1 MGSWTHAF
9 FTATLVAQLA
19 AQASVQAPAV
29 KTAQATRATK
39 ETRADAATEA
49 RLRKDVTFLA
59 APELKGRG
67 NGYPEL
73 DVAAR
78 RIQGEL
84 KALGFKTQIQRF
96 PFIAKVTRTHQS
108 ATLVHGD
115 SPKLLVWGKD
125 IEALGLSGDADFR
138 SKPLAFAGY
147 GIQIPGGYDDLA
159 GLELKGRVAVI
170 AQSVPD
176 LDAFAHLP
184 RGERSLL
191 ARLKR
196 LESAQ
201 VAGVIVL
208 EEQGLRPLQRE
219 EGPVKMDIPVVGVR
233 PEALT
238 DVCGDLAARFKTIK
252 ETSKPASQDFV
263 QSPWTALSLELKL
276 SREEAQVPNVVAV
289 IPGRDPKLRK
299 EFIALG
305 AHMDHLGMGERH
317 SLGGAEAR
325 GQVHPGAD
333 DNASGT
339 AMVVELAREL
349 KKARPKR
356 SILLLHFAGEEEGL
370 LGSQY
375 WVQHPTHPLES
386 VKFMLNFDMVG
397 RLDLK
402 APKLMMGGLGAPK
415 SALEA
420 AQKMAPKDFTV
431 SVDVGASVG
440 GSDHMSFSQAKIPTF
455 FFFTGIHGEYH
466 RPSDTA
472 DRINF
477 PGMVK
482 LAAFG
487 KAVAMDLANAD
498 TLPAFDPETAKLPMK
513 GDGGPMRIAFGTI
526 PDYADNPKGFRI
538 NGVSKG
544 STAESIGLQTGD
556 ILIQFGDK
564 PVKSI
569 YDFMGALGAYK
580 PGDKAEI
587 QWLRGDQVM
596 KATAT
601 LKGRS

>member
-1 MGSWTHAF
+1 MGSWIHALF
-9 FTATLVAQLA
+9 AATLMAHA
-19 AQASVQAPAV
+19 QAPA
-29 KTAQATRATK
+29 TK
-39 ETRADAATEA
+39 AEVAVETR
-49 RLRKDVTFLA
+49 LRRDVTFLA
-59 APELKGRG
+59 SPELKGRG

-78 RIQGEL
+78 RIEGEL
-84 KALGFKTQIQRF
+84 KALGLQTQIQRF
-96 PFIAKVTRTHQS
+96 PFIAKVARESQEAS
-108 ATLVHGD
+108 LIHGD
-115 SPKLLVWGKD
+115 SPRLLVWGKE
-125 IEALGLSGDADFR
+125 IEALGLSGDGDFR
-138 SKPLAFAGY
+138 TKALAFLGY
-147 GIQIPGGYDDLA
+147 GIQTPGGYDDLA
-159 GLELKGRVAVI
+159 GIELQGRVAVI
-170 AQSVPD
+170 ARSVPD
-176 LDAFAHLP
+176 LEVFAHLP

-208 EEQGLRPLQRE
+208 EEGVLRPLQRE
-219 EGPVKMDIPVVGVR
+219 EGPVKMDIPVVGMTVEGLGR
-233 PEALT
+233 S
-238 DVCGDLAARFKTIK
+238 CGDLASRFKTIQ
-252 ETSKPASQDFV
+252 ETGKPASQDFV
-263 QSPWTALSLELKL
+263 MAPWTALSLKLKL
-276 SREEAQVPNVVAV
+276 RREEAQVPNVVAV
-289 IPGRDPKLRK
+289 LPGRDPKLRK
-299 EFIALG
+299 EYIVLG
-305 AHMDHLGMGERH
+305 AHMDHLGLGERH

-339 AMVVELAREL
+339 AMLVELAREL

-356 SILLLHFAGEEEGL
+356 SILFLHFGGEEEGL
-370 LGSQY
+370 LGSSY

-415 SALEA
+415 AALEA
-420 AQKMAPKDFTV
+420 ARAFVPKDFSV
-431 SVDVGASVG
+431 SIDVGASVG

-466 RPSDTA
+466 RPTDTA
-472 DRINF
+472 DLINY
-477 PGMVK
+477 PGMAK

-487 KAVAMDLANAD
+487 RAVSLDLANAE
-498 TLPAFDPETAKLPMK
+498 TVPAFDPETAKLPMR

-526 PDYADNPKGFRI
+526 PDYADNPRGFRI

-544 STAESIGLQTGD
+544 STAEAIGLQAGD

-569 YDFMGALGAYK
+569 YDFMAVLGARK
-580 PGDKAEI
+580 PGDKTEV
-587 QWLRGDQVM
+587 QWLRGDQTM
-596 KATAT
+596 KAEAT
-601 LKGRS
+601 LKGRP

>member
-1 MGSWTHAF
+1 MRSWIHALF
-9 FTATLVAQLA
+9 AATLVAHA
-19 AQASVQAPAV
+19 QAPA
-29 KTAQATRATK
+29 TK
-39 ETRADAATEA
+39 ADAAMES
-49 RLRKDVTFLA
+49 RLRRDVAFLA
-59 APELKGRG
+59 SPELKGRG

-78 RIQGEL
+78 RIEGEL
-84 KALGFKTQIQRF
+84 KALGLKTRIQRF
-96 PFIAKVTRTHQS
+96 PFIAKVARERQD
-108 ATLVHGD
+108 AALIHGD
-115 SPKLLVWGKD
+115 SPRPLVWGKD

-138 SKPLAFAGY
+138 TKALVFLGY
-147 GIQIPGGYDDLA
+147 GIQIPGGYDDLD
-159 GLELKGRVAVI
+159 GMELKGRVAVI
-170 AQSVPD
+170 ARSVPD

-196 LESAQ
+196 LESAK

-208 EEQGLRPLQRE
+208 EDRGLRPLQRE
-219 EGPVKMDIPVVGVR
+219 EGPVKMDIPVVGMTA
-233 PEALT
+233 EALAGA
-238 DVCGDLAARFKTIK
+238 CGDLTARFKTIK
-252 ETSKPASQDFV
+252 ETGKPASLDFV
-263 QSPWTALSLELKL
+263 QAPWTALSLDLKL
-276 SREEAQVPNVVAV
+276 RREEAQVPNVVAE

-299 EFIALG
+299 EYIVLG

-317 SLGGAEAR
+317 SMGGAEAR

-349 KKARPKR
+349 MKARPKR

-420 AQKMAPKDFTV
+420 AQKFVPEGFTV
-431 SVDVGASVG
+431 TVDVGASVG

-466 RPSDTA
+466 RPTDTA
-472 DRINF
+472 DLINF

-487 KAVAMDLANAD
+487 KAVALDLANGD
-498 TLPAFDPETAKLPMK
+498 TLPAFDPETAKIPMK
-513 GDGGPMRIAFGTI
+513 GDGGPMRIAFGTL

-538 NGVSKG
+538 NGVTKG
-544 STAESIGLQTGD
+544 STAETIGLQAGD

-580 PGDKAEI
+580 PGDKAVI

-596 KATAT
+596 RAEAT

>member
-1 MGSWTHAF
+1 MGFVMHALF
-9 FTATLVAQLA
+9 AATLVAQ
-19 AQASVQAPAV
+19 AQPPVS
-29 KTAQATRATK
+29 KS
-39 ETRADAATEA
+39 DAAVEA
-49 RLRKDVTFLA
+49 RLRRDVTFLA
-59 APELKGRG
+59 SPELKGRG

-73 DVAAR
+73 EVAAR
-78 RIQGEL
+78 RIEGEL
-84 KALGFKTQIQRF
+84 KALGLQTQIQRF
-96 PFIAKVTRTHQS
+96 PFIAKVTRESQEAS
-108 ATLVHGD
+108 LVQGD
-115 SPKLLVWGKD
+115 SPRPLVWGKD

-138 SKPLAFAGY
+138 TKALAFLGY
-147 GIQIPGGYDDLA
+147 GIQIPGSYDDLA
-159 GLELKGRVAVI
+159 GIELKGRVAVI
-170 AQSVPD
+170 ARSVPD
-176 LDAFAHLP
+176 LDVFAHLP

-191 ARLKR
+191 TRLKR
-196 LESAQ
+196 LESAK
-201 VAGVIVL
+201 VAGVIVV
-208 EEQGLRPLQRE
+208 EEGGLRPLQRE
-219 EGPVKMDIPVVGVR
+219 EGPVKMDIPVVGMTA
-233 PEALT
+233 EGLGNA
-238 DVCGDLAARFKTIK
+238 CGDLASRFKTIK
-252 ETSKPASQDFV
+252 ETGKPASQDFV
-263 QSPWTALSLELKL
+263 RAPWTALSLSLKL
-276 SREEAQVPNVVAV
+276 RREEAQVPNVVAV

-299 EFIALG
+299 EYIVLG
-305 AHMDHLGMGERH
+305 AHMDHLGLGERH
-317 SLGGAEAR
+317 SLGGIEAR

-356 SILLLHFAGEEEGL
+356 SILILHFAGEEEGL
-370 LGSQY
+370 LGSSY

-420 AQKMAPKDFTV
+420 AQAFAPKDFSV

-466 RPSDTA
+466 RPTDTA
-472 DRINF
+472 ERINY
-477 PGMVK
+477 PGMVR

-487 KAVAMDLANAD
+487 RAVALDLANAD
-498 TLPAFDPETAKLPMK
+498 TVPAFDPETAKLPMR

-544 STAESIGLQTGD
+544 STAEAIGLQTGD
-556 ILIQFGDK
+556 ILVQFGDK

-569 YDFMGALGAYK
+569 YDFMGALGAHK
-580 PGDKAEI
+580 PGDKAVI
-587 QWLRGDQVM
+587 HWLRGDEAMQ
-596 KATAT
+596 AEAT
-601 LKGRS
+601 LKGRP

>member
-1 MGSWTHAF
+1 MSPWTF
-9 FTATLVAQLA
+9 LLVTASLL
-19 AQASVQAPAV
+19 AQAQPSTAERDKAV
-29 KTAQATRATK
+29 A
-39 ETRADAATEA
+39 A
-49 RLRKDVTFLA
+49 RLQRDVTYLA
-59 APELKGRG
+59 SPALKGRG

-73 DVAAR
+73 DLAAR
-78 RIQGEL
+78 RIEGEL
-84 KALGFKTQIQRF
+84 KALGLKTQVQRF
-96 PFIAKVTRTHQS
+96 PFIAKVVREQQEAS
-108 ATLVHGD
+108 LVHGD
-115 SPKLLVWGKD
+115 STRTLVWGKD
-125 IEALGLSGDADFR
+125 IEALGLSADADFR
-138 SKPLAFAGY
+138 NKPLAFLGY
-147 GIQIPGGYDDLA
+147 GVQIPGGYDDLA
-159 GLELKGRVAVI
+159 GLDLQGRVAVI
-170 AQSVPD
+170 ARSVPD

-196 LESAQ
+196 LESAK

-208 EEQGLRPLQRE
+208 EESGLRPLQRE
-219 EGPVKMDIPVVGVR
+219 EGPVKVEVPVVGMTLD
-233 PEALT
+233 ALGST
-238 DVCGDLAARFKTIK
+238 CGDLVARFKAIK
-252 ETSKPASQDFV
+252 DTGKPASQDFV
-263 QSPWTALSLELKL
+263 QAPWTALSLQLKL
-276 SREEAQVPNVVAV
+276 HREEAQVPNVIAV

-299 EFIALG
+299 EYIVLG
-305 AHMDHLGMGERH
+305 AHMDHLGLGERH
-317 SLGGAEAR
+317 SMGGAEAR
-325 GQVHPGAD
+325 GQIHPGAD

-349 KKARPKR
+349 KQAHPKR
-356 SILLLHFAGEEEGL
+356 SILLLHFSGEEEGL

-375 WVQHPTHPLES
+375 WVQHPTLPLAS

-415 SALEA
+415 SAVEA
-420 AQKMAPKDFTV
+420 AQKFAPKDFSV
-431 SVDVGASVG
+431 SADVGASVG

-466 RPSDTA
+466 RPTDTA
-472 DRINF
+472 DRINYA
-477 PGMVK
+477 GMAK

-487 KAVAMDLANAD
+487 RAVALDLANAE
-498 TLPAFDPETAKLPMK
+498 TVPAFDPETAKIPMK

-544 STAESIGLQTGD
+544 STAETIGLQTGD

-569 YDFMGALGAYK
+569 YDFMGALGAFK
-580 PGDKAEI
+580 PGDKAVI

-596 KATAT
+596 KAEAT
-601 LKGRS
+601 LKGRQ

>member
-1 MGSWTHAF
+1 MGFWILALT
-9 FTATLVAQLA
+9 TATLVAQ
-19 AQASVQAPAV
+19 APAPAS
-29 KTAQATRATK
+29 KA
-39 ETRADAATEA
+39 EAATEK
-49 RLRKDVTFLA
+49 RLRRDVTFLS

-73 DVAAR
+73 DQAAR
-78 RIQGEL
+78 RIEGEL
-84 KALGFKTQIQRF
+84 KALGLKTQIQRF
-96 PFIAKVTRTHQS
+96 PFIAKVVRERQ
-108 ATLVHGD
+108 AAFLIQGD
-115 SPKLLVWGKD
+115 NSRPLVWGKD
-125 IEALGLSGDADFR
+125 IEALGLSGDADFH
-138 SKPLAFAGY
+138 SKPLAFVGY
-147 GIQIPGGYDDLA
+147 GVQIPGGYDDFA
-159 GLELKGRVAVI
+159 GIELQGRVAVI
-170 AQSVPD
+170 ARSVPD
-176 LDAFAHLP
+176 LDGFSHLP

-191 ARLKR
+191 ARLKK
-196 LESAQ
+196 LESAK

-208 EEQGLRPLQRE
+208 EDGGLRPLQRE
-219 EGPVKMDIPVVGVR
+219 EGPVKVDLPVVSMTLESLGG
-233 PEALT
+233 A
-238 DVCGDLAARFKTIK
+238 CGDLAAQFKAIK
-252 ETSKPASQDFV
+252 ETGKPASQDFILA
-263 QSPWTALSLELKL
+263 PWTALSLDLKL
-276 SREEAQVPNVVAV
+276 RREEVQVPNVVAV
-289 IPGRDPKLRK
+289 IPGRDPQLRK

-317 SLGGAEAR
+317 SMGGAEAR

-349 KKARPKR
+349 KRARPKR

-375 WVQHPTHPLES
+375 WVQHPTQPLDS

-415 SALEA
+415 SALDA
-420 AQKMAPKDFTV
+420 AQKFAPKDF
-431 SVDVGASVG
+431 SVTADVGAAVG

-466 RPSDTA
+466 RPTDTS

-482 LAAFG
+482 LVSFG
-487 KAVAMDLANAD
+487 RAVALDLANAV
-498 TLPAFDPETAKLPMK
+498 TLPAFDPETAKLPMR

-544 STAESIGLQTGD
+544 STAETIGMQNGD

-564 PVKSI
+564 PIKNV
-569 YDFMGALGAYK
+569 YDFMGALGAFK
-580 PGDKAEI
+580 PGDKAMI
-587 QWLRGDQVM
+587 QWLRGDQLM
-596 KATAT
+596 KAEAT
-601 LKGRS
+601 LKGRQ